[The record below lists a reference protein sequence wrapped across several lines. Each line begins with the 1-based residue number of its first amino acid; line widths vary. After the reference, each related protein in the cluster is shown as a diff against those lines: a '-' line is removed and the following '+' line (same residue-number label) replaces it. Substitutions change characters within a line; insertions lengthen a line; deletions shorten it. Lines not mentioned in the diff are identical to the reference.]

1 MGLSCDPNKT
11 IKIPYSRKQIEASL
25 SSNKTE
31 WEEHIINEE
40 PTNEKSKVAKILEDD
55 AKAPRQRKIRLPK
68 SQVEWLS
75 YLIKKYGNDFKAMA
89 HDNKNYNQE
98 TWKQIRQKILRFRSI
113 PEQYNKFLQENNL
126 KPICFDL
133 NISDDEL

>member
-25 SSNKTE
+25 SSNKNE

-98 TWKQIRQKILRFRSI
+98 T
-113 PEQYNKFLQENNL
+113 
-126 KPICFDL
+126 
-133 NISDDEL
+133 